1 MRGFII
7 VLDSFGLG
15 EASDAAD
22 FGDIGANTLK
32 TIAASPY
39 FHIPHLTKLGLLNID
54 GVTLPGAVQQPSG
67 AYGRLQEVS
76 CGKDTTTGHWE
87 MAGIVSTD
95 SLPTFPNGFPNE
107 IIETFSRATGRGV
120 LCNQPYSGTKVIA
133 DYGEEHLKSGNL
145 IVYTSADSVFQIAAH
160 EDIVPP
166 EQLYAYCEAARKIL
180 KGKYGVGRVIARPFI
195 GTPGHF
201 ERTSRRHDFSLAP
214 PENTMLD
221 LLNNNGRDVIAIG
234 KIYDIF
240 AHRGITEHYFTAG
253 NTEGIAKT
261 LELSAAD
268 FDGICFTNL
277 VDCDML
283 YGHRRDVNGYAKA
296 ISEFDRCLPALCRNL
311 RPDDFLLITADHG
324 CDPGFKGTDHTRED
338 VGLLLYGKKIR
349 SRNLGTIQGFTCVAK
364 TVCALFRIQNNFIGK
379 SLMGERYDQ

>member
-7 VLDSFGLG
+7 VLDSFGIG

-22 FGDIGANTLK
+22 FGDVGANTLK

-87 MAGIVSTD
+87 MAGVVSTAP
-95 SLPTFPNGFPNE
+95 LPTFPNGFPNE

-133 DYGEEHLKSGNL
+133 DYGEAHLKCGAL

-180 KGKYGVGRVIARPFI
+180 KGKYGVGRVIARPFA

-214 PENTMLD
+214 PKNTMLD
-221 LLNNNGRDVIAIG
+221 LLKNNGRDVIAVG

-240 AHRGITEHYFTAG
+240 AHRGMTEHYFTAG

-261 LELSAAD
+261 LELSTAD

-311 RPDDFLLITADHG
+311 QADDFLLITADHG
-324 CDPGFKGTDHTRED
+324 CDPGFKGTDHTREN
-338 VGLLLYGKKIR
+338 VELLLYGKKIR

-364 TVCALFRIQNNFIGK
+364 TVCDLFRIQNDFIGN